1 MDCRLIDVLM
11 LIKDISMRQYV
22 LTVSEL
28 SIFLRQLSSFL
39 QSSNRLAVLETHRF
53 VLFLTVNS
61 VMVFKIIVL
70 IGSLQNT

>member
-1 MDCRLIDVLM
+1 
-11 LIKDISMRQYV
+11 MRQYV
-22 LTVSEL
+22 LTVPEP
-28 SIFLRQLSSFL
+28 SIFLRQLSSYL

>member
-1 MDCRLIDVLM
+1 
-11 LIKDISMRQYV
+11 MRQYV
-22 LTVSEL
+22 LTVPET
-28 SIFLRQLSSFL
+28 SIFLQQLSSYL

-53 VLFLTVNS
+53 VLILTVNS

>member
-1 MDCRLIDVLM
+1 
-11 LIKDISMRQYV
+11 MRQYV
-22 LTVSEL
+22 LTVPEA
-28 SIFLRQLSSFL
+28 SIFLRQLSSYL

-53 VLFLTVNS
+53 VLILTVNS